1 MSKKQPL
8 SITHPELSKE
18 WHPTKNK
25 PLTPKDVTLGM
36 GKKVW
41 WVCKK
46 GHEFNQR
53 ISHRSRG
60 SGCAFCSGR
69 YATKTNNLLIIYP
82 EIAKEWSKKNGELKP
97 ENFTPVSGQKVWWIC
112 GEGHEWEASIAK
124 RKSQGCPYCSHQR
137 VGYGN
142 DLQSKY
148 PNIALEWNY
157 SRNKNIL
164 PSEIISGGKKKYWW
178 LCKKGH
184 EWQAVTES
192 RINGTGCPFCKNRI
206 TGYGNDLETKRPE
219 IAKEWYYKNN
229 GDLKPS
235 DFTEFSG
242 KMVWWK
248 DLYGHT
254 WKTSIR
260 SRSNGNN
267 CPFCS
272 SQSSQYEIFIFSEI
286 EWVFSN
292 VEHRKKIEGQEV
304 DIYIPSIKLCIEI
317 DGSYWHRNR
326 RNNDKKKNIILENL
340 GYSIIRLREKPL
352 RKISENDIIFTFS
365 KDKIETIE
373 SLLNYIRINF
383 KQTNVVQ
390 SKMDKW
396 LSQKV
401 QQNLEYYNKLLSFLP
416 GPPKEESLE
425 YKFPEISKEWNH
437 NKNGDLK
444 PFHLTPFSKRRIWWI
459 CKKGHEYDTVV
470 YNKTK
475 RAYGCP
481 YCSGH
486 RTGYGNDLKS
496 KFPKVAKEWHPTKND
511 NLLPENI
518 APFSHKKVWWICKKG
533 HEFDME
539 IASKTSKEN
548 IGCPYCSGK
557 RLGYGNDLYSL
568 YPELMEEWDFN
579 KNTLDPKTLRPH
591 NPRKAWWICP
601 KQHEYLAMIG
611 NRVKGSNCPYCSGN
625 RKK

>member
-82 EIAKEWSKKNGELKP
+82 EIAKEWSKKNG
-97 ENFTPVSGQKVWWIC
+97 
-112 GEGHEWEASIAK
+112 
-124 RKSQGCPYCSHQR
+124 
-137 VGYGN
+137 
-142 DLQSKY
+142 
-148 PNIALEWNY
+148 
-157 SRNKNIL
+157 
-164 PSEIISGGKKKYWW
+164 
-178 LCKKGH
+178 
-184 EWQAVTES
+184 
-192 RINGTGCPFCKNRI
+192 
-206 TGYGNDLETKRPE
+206 
-219 IAKEWYYKNN
+219 
-229 GDLKPS
+229 DLKPS

-272 SQSSQYEIFIFSEI
+272 SQSSQYEIFILSEI

-304 DIYIPSIKLCIEI
+304 DIYIPSIELCIEI

-401 QQNLEYYNKLLSFLP
+401 QQNLEYYNKLLSFLFQ
-416 GPPKEESLE
+416 KQRLSL
-425 YKFPEISKEWNH
+425 
-437 NKNGDLK
+437 
-444 PFHLTPFSKRRIWWI
+444 
-459 CKKGHEYDTVV
+459 
-470 YNKTK
+470 
-475 RAYGCP
+475 
-481 YCSGH
+481 
-486 RTGYGNDLKS
+486 
-496 KFPKVAKEWHPTKND
+496 
-511 NLLPENI
+511 
-518 APFSHKKVWWICKKG
+518 
-533 HEFDME
+533 
-539 IASKTSKEN
+539 
-548 IGCPYCSGK
+548 
-557 RLGYGNDLYSL
+557 
-568 YPELMEEWDFN
+568 
-579 KNTLDPKTLRPH
+579 
-591 NPRKAWWICP
+591 
-601 KQHEYLAMIG
+601 
-611 NRVKGSNCPYCSGN
+611 
-625 RKK
+625 